1 MKIIKI
7 NLTLQIFLGMAFG
20 VLFGYFLPN
29 IAPNFQLLSDIFLKL
44 IKMIIAPLVFSTLV
58 IGIAKLGDVKAVGR
72 IGFKTIGYFYIATI
86 ISLSLGLI
94 LVNFFE
100 PGKMMHMT
108 LPASDAQL
116 IINTEGTDFKSF
128 INRSFPTSVVDS
140 MAKNEILPLVIFSLF
155 FGLALGAVGDK
166 GKPIFKALES
176 LAEVMFKITSYV
188 MNFAPFAVFGALAAI
203 IGKEGL
209 GILSGYLYLISCFY
223 GGLIFF
229 SVVVLGLICYLTK
242 VPYLR
247 LLLAMKEPI
256 LLAFSTATSESAFP
270 KTMVTLEKFGCPN
283 KIVSFVLP
291 MGYSFNLDASMM
303 YMTFASIFIAQAYGI
318 VIGLDQQLTMVLM
331 LLLASKGIAGVPRAS
346 LVVVAGLL
354 GTFNIPVQGLMLL
367 LGIDHIL
374 DMGRSAVN
382 LFGNAVATCVISKW
396 EGQADFA
403 NIPEDQL
410 Q

>member
-1 MKIIKI
+1 MKTFKI
-7 NLTLQIFLGMAFG
+7 NLTVQIFLGMGLGIA
-20 VLFGYFLPN
+20 FGYFLPN
-29 IAPNFQLLSDIFLKL
+29 IAPNFQLLSDIFLRL

-72 IGFKTIGYFYIATI
+72 IGFKTLGYFYIATI
-86 ISLSLGLI
+86 ISLTLGLV

-100 PGKMMHMT
+100 PGKMMQLT
-108 LPASDAQL
+108 LPQTGVDLA
-116 IINTEGTDFKSF
+116 IKTEGTDFKSF
-128 INRSFPTSVVDS
+128 IYRSFPTSVVDS

-155 FGLALGAVGDK
+155 FGLALGAVGEK
-166 GKPIFKALES
+166 GKPIFRALES

-203 IGKEGL
+203 IGKQGL
-209 GILSGYLYLISCFY
+209 GILSGYLYLITCFY

-229 SVVVLGLICYLTK
+229 SVVILGAICYLAK

-247 LLLAMKEPI
+247 LLKAMKEPI

-354 GTFNIPVQGLMLL
+354 GSFNIPVEGLMLL

-382 LFGNAVATCVISKW
+382 LFGNAVATCVISRW
-396 EGQADFA
+396 EGDGEFL
-403 NIPEDQL
+403 ES
-410 Q
+410 

>member
-1 MKIIKI
+1 
-7 NLTLQIFLGMAFG
+7 
-20 VLFGYFLPN
+20 
-29 IAPNFQLLSDIFLKL
+29 
-44 IKMIIAPLVFSTLV
+44 
-58 IGIAKLGDVKAVGR
+58 
-72 IGFKTIGYFYIATI
+72 
-86 ISLSLGLI
+86 
-94 LVNFFE
+94 
-100 PGKMMHMT
+100 
-108 LPASDAQL
+108 
-116 IINTEGTDFKSF
+116 
-128 INRSFPTSVVDS
+128 

-155 FGLALGAVGDK
+155 FGLALGSVGEK
-166 GKPIFKALES
+166 GKPILKALES
-176 LAEVMFKITSYV
+176 LAEVMFKVTSFV

-209 GILSGYLYLISCFY
+209 GVLSGYLYLISCFY

-229 SVVVLGLICYLTK
+229 GTVVLGSICYFAK
-242 VPYLR
+242 VPYLK
-247 LLLAMKEPI
+247 LAKAMKEPV

-270 KTMVTLEKFGCPN
+270 KTMVVLEKFGCPS

-318 VIGLDQQLTMVLM
+318 QIGLDQQFTMVLM

-354 GTFNIPVQGLMLL
+354 GSFNIPVEGLLLL

-374 DMGRSAVN
+374 DMGRSAIN

-396 EGQADFA
+396 EGDVKFE
-403 NIPEDQL
+403 I
-410 Q
+410 